1 MSAAV
6 LSTDMG
12 SHQGLVAQ
20 FAASR
25 AERPDLAAWGRD
37 AGVRALLL
45 RFLLHAA
52 DLCNPCRPAPLGT
65 VWGERVCCEFLAQ
78 ARDCCLGR
86 VRNRLGFGLRRDAAM
101 RLWCALSDSHIA
113 TRQDS

>member
-1 MSAAV
+1 MRQAV

-12 SHQGLVAQ
+12 SHQGLVEQ
-20 FAASR
+20 LAASR
-25 AERPDLAAWGRD
+25 TRRPDLADWSRD
-37 AGVRALLL
+37 AGARALLL

-78 ARDCCLGR
+78 
-86 VRNRLGFGLRRDAAM
+86 V
-101 RLWCALSDSHIA
+101 
-113 TRQDS
+113 